1 VPRFA
6 PAIIRIISFYRFAV
20 SDDDFVVRACGDVP
34 LQLMGDHGRQRQRL
48 NLNLNLNGA
57 GARRHVAARLMFP
70 AFGG

>member
-34 LQLMGDHGRQRQRL
+34 LQLMDDHGRQRQRL
-48 NLNLNLNGA
+48 NLKLNGA